1 MSSEAHQAILDETSI
16 RPLQL
21 LNELQTIYNKIAQQ
35 KNAIVQVKLDDN
47 VPAVIEA
54 DLLKI
59 TQVISNLCDNAIKFS
74 PPGSLVDLECSIVDE
89 KWVQMAVKDSGIG
102 ISCVRPSDSLW
113 YRLKHSPIAK
123 LMLSTFLTLSVKQ
136 TVPQQD

>member
-1 MSSEAHQAILDETSI
+1 MSSEAQQAILDETSI

-35 KNAIVQVKLDDN
+35 KNAIVHVKLDDN
-47 VPAVIEA
+47 VPAVIEG

-102 ISCVRPSDSLW
+102 ISYVGHSELLW
-113 YRLKHSPIAK
+113 YRLKRPLIAK
-123 LMLSTFLTLSVKQ
+123 RMRSTSLTLSAKQ
-136 TVPQQD
+136 MVPRPD